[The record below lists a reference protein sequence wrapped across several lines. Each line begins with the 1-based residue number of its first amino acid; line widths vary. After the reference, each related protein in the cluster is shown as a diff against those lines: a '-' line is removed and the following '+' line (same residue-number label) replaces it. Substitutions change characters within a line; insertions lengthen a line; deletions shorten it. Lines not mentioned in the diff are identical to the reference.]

1 MNYCE
6 GINTNSKYY
15 PLDRSQAVRLIAPS
29 DAPGLDIDIDEKA
42 AARSYA
48 GGTAPL
54 APGRWFCAGLVGSL
68 TKRKRQETESFY
80 HYRIYFCQ

>member
-15 PLDRSQAVRLIAPS
+15 PLDRSQAVRFIAPS

-42 AARSYA
+42 AAHGHTQADPPHWRRED
-48 GGTAPL
+48 GFVQD
-54 APGRWFCAGLVGSL
+54 W
-68 TKRKRQETESFY
+68 
-80 HYRIYFCQ
+80 